1 MRSTGGEEM
10 GDGQGWVQQTLGNSK
25 EDISVHEEANECAEQ
40 KNLAW
45 VMLEMVSV
53 ALMWS
58 PS

>member
-1 MRSTGGEEM
+1 MVKRW
-10 GDGQGWVQQTLGNSK
+10 GDGQGCVQQTLGNSK

-40 KNLAW
+40 KLAW

-58 PS
+58 PG

>member
-1 MRSTGGEEM
+1 MVKRW